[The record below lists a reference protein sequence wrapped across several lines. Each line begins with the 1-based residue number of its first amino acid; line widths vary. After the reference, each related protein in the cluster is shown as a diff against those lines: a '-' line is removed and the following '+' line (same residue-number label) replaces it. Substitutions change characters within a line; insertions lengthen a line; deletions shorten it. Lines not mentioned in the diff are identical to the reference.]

1 MSTWANFWLKSVFA
15 PSDMVKPEER
25 SSDVDNCQAIIPRRD
40 LAEFLLAVYE
50 TFLKIMHETFAFLIY
65 YHYLCHRVK
74 DKTFIIMKNT
84 TTVIIYAP
92 YTGSNVPAVACVKN
106 NKDHNEMHTIVLRT
120 PLDTIA
126 FASFMEFKSETLSA
140 EQNEKLSEMIAD
152 NPPKDYE
159 IKTIAKLAAMQFSVD
174 TDF

>member
-1 MSTWANFWLKSVFA
+1 
-15 PSDMVKPEER
+15 
-25 SSDVDNCQAIIPRRD
+25 
-40 LAEFLLAVYE
+40 
-50 TFLKIMHETFAFLIY
+50 
-65 YHYLCHRVK
+65 
-74 DKTFIIMKNT
+74 MKKT

-120 PLDTIA
+120 PKDTFA

-140 EQNEKLSEMIAD
+140 EQNKRLTEMIAASPIED
-152 NPPKDYE
+152 FE
-159 IKTIAKLAAMQFSVD
+159 IQSIAKLAAMQFSVD